1 MTPLLHASNLLV
13 ERGGV
18 MVLSLDSFT
27 IHPGE
32 KIAVIGP
39 NGSGKSTLLL
49 SLTSILPRRGGTLRW
64 RGEPVTP
71 ANELSF
77 RRSIAM
83 VFQEP
88 LLFDTTVINNVIEGL
103 RIRGVPRRDALR
115 RGEESL
121 ELFRIGYLRD
131 RNAHKLSVGEAKR
144 VSLARAF
151 AIRPAVIFLD
161 EPFSSLDL
169 PTRLAIT
176 EELGTILRL
185 SNTAALIATHDRIE
199 ALTIV
204 DRLAVISQGRVIQ
217 DGSPDVVCA
226 DPADDFAKAFFSV
239 TL

>member
-1 MTPLLHASNLLV
+1 MTLLLHASDLVV

-18 MVLSLDSFT
+18 AVLSLDSFT
-27 IHPGE
+27 IHPEE

-49 SLTSILPRRGGTLRW
+49 SLTSILPRRSGTLHW

-77 RRSIAM
+77 RRSLAM
-83 VFQEP
+83 VFQDP
-88 LLFDTTVINNVIEGL
+88 LLFDATVIDNVTEGL
-103 RIRGVPRRDALR
+103 RIRGIPRRDAIR

-121 ELFRIGYLRD
+121 ELFRIGHLRD
-131 RNAHKLSVGEAKR
+131 RSARKLSSGEAKR

-151 AIRPAVIFLD
+151 AIRPAIIFLD

-169 PTRLAIT
+169 PTRIAIT

-185 SNTAALIATHDRIE
+185 SKTAAVIATHDRIE
-199 ALTIV
+199 ALEIV
-204 DRLAVISQGRVIQ
+204 DRLVVINEGKVVQ
-217 DGSPDVVCA
+217 DGPPDVVSA
-226 DPADDFAKAFFSV
+226 DPADGFARAFFSGIP
-239 TL
+239 